1 MSDIFLSYASEDRQ
15 RIIPLVRALQRHGWS
30 VWWDRTIP
38 PGRIFAQVIEE
49 AINAAQCVLVVW
61 SEASVVSAWVLEEAQ
76 EGRERSFLFPVLFDE
91 VRPPFGFRHIQA
103 ARLLDWQET
112 ASHAEFDTLV
122 QAIQARI
129 GPPAQREPVATD
141 AGTASIP
148 QRQAP
153 ARGQESSPPA
163 GTVETRMV
171 NSLDMPFVLI
181 PAGEFLMGSA
191 DGDDDEHPVHTVR
204 ISQPFYLG
212 QYAVTQTQWQAV
224 MGSNP
229 SQFTGDLNR
238 PVESVSWEDAQEFI
252 RRLHAREDGATYRLP
267 TEAEWEYAARAGS
280 TTAYSFGDDP
290 RQLSEYAW
298 YSENSGGQTHPV
310 GQLKPSAWGLYDM
323 HGNVWEWVQDWY
335 GPYTAAAVVDPAGPP
350 SGSGRVIR
358 GGSWRGGA
366 GGCRSA
372 YRGHAAPGFRFG
384 FLGFRL
390 LRLVS

>member
-1 MSDIFLSYASEDRQ
+1 
-15 RIIPLVRALQRHGWS
+15 
-30 VWWDRTIP
+30 
-38 PGRIFAQVIEE
+38 
-49 AINAAQCVLVVW
+49 
-61 SEASVVSAWVLEEAQ
+61 
-76 EGRERSFLFPVLFDE
+76 
-91 VRPPFGFRHIQA
+91 
-103 ARLLDWQET
+103 
-112 ASHAEFDTLV
+112 
-122 QAIQARI
+122 
-129 GPPAQREPVATD
+129 
-141 AGTASIP
+141 
-148 QRQAP
+148 
-153 ARGQESSPPA
+153 
-163 GTVETRMV
+163 MV

-350 SGSGRVIR
+350 SGSARVIR
-358 GGSWRGGA
+358 GGGWDYDTSY
-366 GGCRSA
+366 CRSA
-372 YRGHAAPGFRFG
+372 YRNDATPGYRIDS
-384 FLGFRL
+384 LGFRL